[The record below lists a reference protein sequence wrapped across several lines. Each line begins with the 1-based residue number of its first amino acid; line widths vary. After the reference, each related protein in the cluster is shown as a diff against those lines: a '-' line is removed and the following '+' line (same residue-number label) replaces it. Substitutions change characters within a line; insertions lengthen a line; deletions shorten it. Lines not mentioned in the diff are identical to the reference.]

1 MEVTN
6 SSSSLSLSLLLSR
19 TKKTGIGG
27 VVMTPSLL
35 VAGVEAKLAIVSL
48 FVAFTPTVYV
58 RVYLLHKYTRC
69 VPWKCGFV
77 VGFGSALGSTLSGA
91 LLLDS
96 APRGVLTYL
105 IAAISLLAGFR
116 DFRGL
121 YLLHAAKKKRALEE
135 VEMSAAAVESPPGE
149 GDEQNQQREVAAVVD
164 KDAYENM
171 TALEQW
177 SEPTHK
183 DLVILFIIGVLVG
196 LISVLTG
203 TGGPI
208 TFLPMVIVWKGDIV
222 HRKVLITLSA
232 VMSAALGTGAIIST
246 LATGIDKPD
255 GGLCLLITSFALI
268 GVCIGVRLLEFI
280 RRETLQLGMGFL
292 LLAIGGFILHQ
303 AITKY

>member
-1 MEVTN
+1 
-6 SSSSLSLSLLLSR
+6 
-19 TKKTGIGG
+19 
-27 VVMTPSLL
+27 
-35 VAGVEAKLAIVSL
+35 
-48 FVAFTPTVYV
+48 
-58 RVYLLHKYTRC
+58 
-69 VPWKCGFV
+69 
-77 VGFGSALGSTLSGA
+77 
-91 LLLDS
+91 
-96 APRGVLTYL
+96 VLTYL

-116 DFRGL
+116 DLRGL
-121 YLLHAAKKKRALEE
+121 YVLHAAKKKRMLEE
-135 VEMSAAAVESPPGE
+135 VEMSAGVEAPSHTEGE
-149 GDEQNQQREVAAVVD
+149 EQSQRTVEVVD

-171 TALEQW
+171 TVLEQW
-177 SEPTHK
+177 SDPTRI

-208 TFLPMVIVWKGDIV
+208 TFLPMVIMWKGEIV
-222 HRKVLITLSA
+222 HRKVLVALSA

-246 LATGIDKPD
+246 LATGIDQPD

-280 RRETLQLGMGFL
+280 RKETLQLGMGLL

>member
-1 MEVTN
+1 
-6 SSSSLSLSLLLSR
+6 
-19 TKKTGIGG
+19 
-27 VVMTPSLL
+27 MTPSLL

-58 RVYLLHKYTRC
+58 RVYLLHKYTKC
-69 VPWKCGFV
+69 VPWKCGLI
-77 VGFGSALGSTLSGA
+77 VGCGSALGSILSGA

-96 APRGVLTYL
+96 SPRGVLTYL

-116 DFRGL
+116 DLRGL
-121 YLLHAAKKKRALEE
+121 HVLHAAKKKRMLEV
-135 VEMSAAAVESPPGE
+135 VEMSAGVEAPPHAEGE
-149 GDEQNQQREVAAVVD
+149 EQSQPTVEVVD
-164 KDAYENM
+164 KDVYENM
-171 TALEQW
+171 TVLEQW
-177 SEPTHK
+177 SDPTRI

-208 TFLPMVIVWKGDIV
+208 TFLPMVIMWKGEIV
-222 HRKVLITLSA
+222 HRKVLVALSA

-246 LATGIDKPD
+246 LATGIDQPD

-280 RRETLQLGMGFL
+280 RKETLQLGMGLL